1 MNKYV
6 SSRKPV
12 LLADKQKD
20 KLEDLKVPEQLQ
32 NIVAH
37 IEDLIEINKLVKHSE
52 LASFYMVPQQGSDM
66 PTEY

>member
-1 MNKYV
+1 M
-6 SSRKPV
+6 
-12 LLADKQKD
+12 ADKPKD

-52 LASFYMVPQQGSDM
+52 LASYYMVPQQGSDM